1 MRPEMNIYFW
11 YNGLGIYS
19 KTIHLLLA
27 SLILYKLHG
36 YTVKWQKIKFL
47 IYLKNVL
54 IIHTQSLYL
63 STYRYFLIVK
73 LCVHFVS
80 VCLSVQKWT
89 QTETKVTFHPPVHQK
104 TFLVSNERY
113 GRNKTFLLRCYGID
127 FAPIK
132 RYHPFYFFMIILWW
146 CKRLIYS

>member
-80 VCLSVQKWT
+80 VCPCVLKFKNRHRLTLKSLFT
-89 QTETKVTFHPPVHQK
+89 RHRHPPPPENFFWSQMKGMAKIRH
-104 TFLVSNERY
+104 
-113 GRNKTFLLRCYGID
+113 
-127 FAPIK
+127 
-132 RYHPFYFFMIILWW
+132 FYSGDMALILP
-146 CKRLIYS
+146 R